1 MCLIDEAIVT
11 EKMTMMIMM
20 IIKTKTTLTMIMMTM
35 TREKK
40 IVFSIHLAAQTFPTD
55 LNPII
60 AIQTQI
66 SNLKIHIFRI
76 ANLKIRIFRILNLK
90 IHNISNL
97 KVYILKL
104 TLCWIFKFLTMLKIV
119 SRANFVN

>member
-1 MCLIDEAIVT
+1 MA
-11 EKMTMMIMM
+11 
-20 IIKTKTTLTMIMMTM
+20 M

-76 ANLKIRIFRILNLK
+76 ATLKFAFSHFQNVKPIF
-90 IHNISNL
+90 
-97 KVYILKL
+97 
-104 TLCWIFKFLTMLKIV
+104 
-119 SRANFVN
+119 SR